1 MRLEIRDLRLVSAIA
16 DLGNLTRAGQQLHL
30 TQSALSHQLADLEH
44 RIGGVLFERAGRR
57 MVPTRLGEH
66 LRASAK
72 ATLAQVSEMERDLV
86 DMANG
91 REALLRLA
99 TECYTGYHWLPPV
112 LEAFRAQHPAVDV
125 RIVPEATSHPLR
137 ALVAGSIDLA
147 IVTSRGKDRRIA
159 LAPLFNDELV
169 LVVGVNHRL
178 AGERVIDPSELCS
191 ERFLM
196 YSGPDDSQTFRDI
209 LAPAG
214 VSPAQLSVLQL
225 TEAILELVKANMG
238 VTVLARWAVEPYID
252 SGALRVIRI
261 DHPAV
266 ARTWQVATRAGR
278 PAPAFVTDFIGFLA
292 RTVAAPPRRQPQFSV
307 IRSVA
312 RLESRSRRTAGGK

>member
-1 MRLEIRDLRLVSAIA
+1 
-16 DLGNLTRAGQQLHL
+16 
-30 TQSALSHQLADLEH
+30 
-44 RIGGVLFERAGRR
+44 
-57 MVPTRLGEH
+57 
-66 LRASAK
+66 
-72 ATLAQVSEMERDLV
+72 
-86 DMANG
+86 
-91 REALLRLA
+91 
-99 TECYTGYHWLPPV
+99 V
-112 LEAFRAQHPAVDV
+112 LEAFRAQHHALDV

-137 ALVAGSIDLA
+137 ALIAGAIDLS
-147 IVTSRGKDRRIA
+147 IVTSRVKDRRIA
-159 LAPLFNDELV
+159 AAPLFNDELV
-169 LVVGVNHRL
+169 LVVGANHRL

-252 SGALRVIRI
+252 SGALRAIRI